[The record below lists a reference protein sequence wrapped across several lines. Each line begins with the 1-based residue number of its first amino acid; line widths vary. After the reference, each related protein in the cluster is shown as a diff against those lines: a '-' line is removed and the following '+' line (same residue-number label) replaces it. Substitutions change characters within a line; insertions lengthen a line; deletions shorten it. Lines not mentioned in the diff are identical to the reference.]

1 MDMLKKT
8 NILSLLLDKGII
20 LQSGVICRDKINL
33 ISGTITAPLI
43 EMVWISSGYD
53 AKTIER
59 ISTTLTHLYKKNQQA
74 EMMAVLRIL
83 YDVLGL
89 QFPEDVELLADH
101 LEARQ
106 YFLFSFLMDMEDCM
120 HDFMNEIVVKRNEI

>member
-1 MDMLKKT
+1 
-8 NILSLLLDKGII
+8 
-20 LQSGVICRDKINL
+20 
-33 ISGTITAPLI
+33 
-43 EMVWISSGYD
+43 MVWISSGYD

-89 QFPEDVELLADH
+89 QFPEDVELLADY

-106 YFLFSFLMDMEDCM
+106 YFLFSFSMDMEDCM